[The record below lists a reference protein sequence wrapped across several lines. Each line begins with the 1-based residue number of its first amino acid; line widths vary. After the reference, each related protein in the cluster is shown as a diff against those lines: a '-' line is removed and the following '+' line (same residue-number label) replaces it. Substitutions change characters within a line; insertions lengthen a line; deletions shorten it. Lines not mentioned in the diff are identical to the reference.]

1 MSKRRRG
8 YLYRRGATYWLAY
21 MVDGRLFRQS
31 LGTAN
36 RRDAQAEADKILL
49 PIQAGDAVATLATVK
64 AKLESATTV
73 AEKLADD
80 ANPPPAIR
88 QGWALYLASESRPQS
103 GPATLK
109 QYEGHFARFARW
121 LAGTHPEVVQ
131 LRDVTPTHAAAFVRY
146 LEAELHLSGGRINKF
161 ITFLKSLFKH
171 IETPAK
177 ITANPFAKI
186 APRRHLAQSKRP
198 LTIEELKAIIEKA
211 EGEMKTLFML
221 GTFTGLRLGDAATL
235 RWDEVDLARGIIRRI
250 PTKTARSGTAVIIGL
265 PGILSDHLAQLVRRG
280 PFVLSDTAS
289 LYERDVQA
297 LSRRIQAHLISC
309 GIQTLKAGTGFEM
322 KDGREVY
329 TGKRAVVLAGYHSL
343 RHSFVSLHAQAGTPQ
358 AILQKLAGHSNPM
371 MTEHYTHLDEGSARQ
386 MANALPATLTGA
398 TTPAKREPL
407 PAWAADRLAE
417 MTPKNW
423 RAIRDEILA

>member
-1 MSKRRRG
+1 MKKRTGHLFKRNG
-8 YLYRRGATYWLAY
+8 TYWLRY
-21 MVDGRLFRQS
+21 QIDGQRFAQS
-31 LGTAN
+31 LKTTN
-36 RRDAQAEADKILL
+36 KRDAQSEAERIMAPLAKADEVAT
-49 PIQAGDAVATLATVK
+49 IQAVQAR
-64 AKLESATTV
+64 LETAATV
-73 AEKLADD
+73 AEKLADEV
-80 ANPPPAIR
+80 NPPPAIR
-88 QGWALYLASESRPQS
+88 QGWSLYLSSESRPQS
-103 GPATLK
+103 GPATMK

-161 ITFLKSLFKH
+161 ITLLKSLFKH

-211 EGEMKTLFML
+211 DGEMKTLFML

-250 PTKTARSGTAVIIGL
+250 PMKTARSGTAVVIGL
-265 PGILSDHLAQLVRRG
+265 PKILSDHLALLVRRG
-280 PFVLSDTAS
+280 PFVQPDTAS

-386 MANALPATLTGA
+386 MVNALPATLTGT
-398 TTPAKREPL
+398 TTPTKREPL
-407 PAWAADRLAE
+407 PAWAADRLNS
-417 MTPKNW
+417 MTAKNW
-423 RAIRDEILA
+423 KSIRDEILA